1 MPLPQQKID
10 TSEDYWNV
18 PEGQRAELIDGQLY
32 DMAPPNYIHQKLAGV
47 LYYAIFHYIK
57 MQKGTCEV
65 IPAPFAVNLN
75 GNDKTWVDPDISVIC
90 DKSKI
95 SNRGC
100 EGAPDWIIEIISPGT
115 SSHDYVRKLNLYLD
129 AGVKE
134 YWIADP
140 MKKKVLVYHLE
151 ESGVELDIYSFEDKV
166 KTHIYEDLWIDFQEI
181 GE

>member
-1 MPLPQQKID
+1 MTKFI
-10 TSEDYWNV
+10 YWCTF
-18 PEGQRAELIDGQLY
+18 LL
-32 DMAPPNYIHQKLAGV
+32 NYIKKNQGE
-47 LYYAIFHYIK
+47 
-57 MQKGTCEV
+57 CEI

-75 GNDKTWVDPDISVIC
+75 ADDRRWVEPDISVIC
-90 DKSKI
+90 DPDKLTD
-95 SNRGC
+95 RGC

-115 SSHDYVRKLNLYLD
+115 FSHDYVRKLNLYLD

>member
-1 MPLPQQKID
+1 M
-10 TSEDYWNV
+10 E
-18 PEGQRAELIDGQLY
+18 
-32 DMAPPNYIHQKLAGV
+32 
-47 LYYAIFHYIK
+47 
-57 MQKGTCEV
+57 
-65 IPAPFAVNLN
+65 
-75 GNDKTWVDPDISVIC
+75 PDISVIC
-90 DKSKI
+90 DPDKLTD
-95 SNRGC
+95 RGC

-115 SSHDYVRKLNLYLD
+115 FSHDYVRKLNLYLD

-134 YWIADP
+134 YWIADQ

>member
-1 MPLPQQKID
+1 M
-10 TSEDYWNV
+10 E
-18 PEGQRAELIDGQLY
+18 
-32 DMAPPNYIHQKLAGV
+32 
-47 LYYAIFHYIK
+47 
-57 MQKGTCEV
+57 
-65 IPAPFAVNLN
+65 
-75 GNDKTWVDPDISVIC
+75 PDISVIC
-90 DKSKI
+90 DPDKLTD
-95 SNRGC
+95 RGC

-115 SSHDYVRKLNLYLD
+115 FSHDYVRKLNLYLD

-166 KTHIYEDLWIDFQEI
+166 KTHIYKDLWIDFQEI